1 MLYLGLWD
9 GMLKNYCDICISHPT
24 IYLMAKFRGKIRI
37 LNLEPKMPYLDVLGC
52 HFEKSLSYLKL
63 APSKLLYCKGWC
75 LVPRICLIAK
85 FH

>member
-37 LNLEPKMPYLDVLGC
+37 FKFGTKNALFGC
-52 HFEKSLSYLKL
+52 FEL
-63 APSKLLYCKGWC
+63 P
-75 LVPRICLIAK
+75 
-85 FH
+85 F

>member
-1 MLYLGLWD
+1 
-9 GMLKNYCDICISHPT
+9 
-24 IYLMAKFRGKIRI
+24 
-37 LNLEPKMPYLDVLGC
+37 MPYLDVLGC

-85 FH
+85 FHKNIKMPKFGIQDALLGYFWDRIKKNCHI